1 MNADRMIAVFLSGV
15 LVGGLVVY
23 MSPNNGLSSG
33 LSSGHQGAQ
42 TGAGGQ
48 GGGGPAGGQ
57 VSGAA
62 QAATP
67 SGDVGASSGAG
78 ASGVGAAGGAG
89 TAEGGGAGAG
99 AATGAGGGTSEMS
112 GPGPGAQ
119 GSMESSAMGGASG
132 GMMGAGGG
140 GGMGGQGGSMGG
152 QSGSMGEGGGDS
164 SSPISPVP
172 VSGAPQGATRLLRH
186 LQIAPTLWKAQ
197 AEAALQSKDSKIRA
211 LAGDIA
217 AHAAAVPTVTDR
229 LPQTP
234 NVVSYLVDSKLLL
247 DRMKT
252 AGMDIGS
259 LETQIDEVSRARK

>member
-1 MNADRMIAVFLSGV
+1 MIAVFLSGV

-33 LSSGHQGAQ
+33 MSGGHQGGQ

-57 VSGAA
+57 ANGAA

-67 SGDVGASSGAG
+67 SGDVGSTAGGGAAG
-78 ASGVGAAGGAG
+78 ATGGGAAAGGATDAASG
-89 TAEGGGAGAG
+89 GAAGATTGGGGA
-99 AATGAGGGTSEMS
+99 SEMS

-132 GMMGAGGG
+132 GVMGTGGG
-140 GGMGGQGGSMGG
+140 GQEGGMGGGGQGGSMGG
-152 QSGSMGEGGGDS
+152 AEGGGDS

-247 DRMKT
+247 ERMKA
-252 AGMDIGS
+252 AGMDVGS
-259 LETQIDEVSRARK
+259 LETQVDEVSRARK